1 MDSVCTSCLVQASD
15 QVMLDY
21 GGIEREGG
29 IGTYNVH
36 ICIQQQQKQFIA
48 QKHAYV
54 CMYKDGIYIDLPC
67 FFPHRQQSKALSVI
81 D

>member
-1 MDSVCTSCLVQASD
+1 MRGELGVRVRERSER
-15 QVMLDY
+15 
-21 GGIEREGG
+21 GIEREGG
-29 IGTYNVH
+29 IGSYNVH